1 MPVIMRKDTM
11 RNARSVATTPYLFTK
26 MPAMGIRSPAAT
38 VMMLNRLKATIR
50 LSSSLSSIITR

>member
-1 MPVIMRKDTM
+1 M
-11 RNARSVATTPYLFTK
+11 RNTRSVATTPYLSTK
-26 MPAMGIRSPAAT
+26 MPAMGISSPAAT